1 MRGAESSLDGI
12 AARGA
17 GGVHLTQGAVD
28 KLIAPGLDQI
38 IGNAAGAV
46 YRGDA

>member
-1 MRGAESSLDGI
+1 
-12 AARGA
+12 
-17 GGVHLTQGAVD
+17 VHLSHEAVD

-46 YRGDA
+46 YRGGA